1 MVLISNKLKRKIMAA
16 AKDDNVMKTSNTY
29 GQRLSED
36 YSKIKT
42 QIGIDSNTTV
52 ITKKH
57 ITKLLTY
64 LNNPKSGVGSSK
76 SKSGGKSKRRSRRTR
91 RTRRRNKI
99 GGAEGQVASLIMM
112 LPFFI
117 LSFCVLASQREDED
131 ERYEAGSDSDSD

>member
-1 MVLISNKLKRKIMAA
+1 MVLISKKLKQKIMAA
-16 AKDDNVMKTSNTY
+16 ASDDNVMKTSNTY
-29 GQRLSED
+29 GQRLSKD

-91 RTRRRNKI
+91 RRNKI